1 MAHGDFFRD
10 ESRTSPRFVPKEHLS
25 MFLAGSASPLVHG
38 DIKDLSELGAC
49 VRTDTALDRGGNV
62 TINVRN
68 GYSFLFRAEARI
80 VWRSSTRRPRESF
93 DCSHGILFTE
103 LSPFTRKLIRRLG
116 GTKGG
121 TVVPPAGAPIEGL
134 IWDSDSDPD
143 LQIMFRA
150 ERSPAEVDEDRLD
163 LLTDPVLEA
172 PLLAEHTEPT
182 GVPEL
187 ARESA
192 PLRQPTELDVPGDD
206 FDQYL
211 DCRSLDPVEP
221 IQWSDAS
228 ETALAPKLAAI
239 DSERHLSGDVELS
252 GNLGYF
258 DNTDV
263 LQMLEAT
270 RATGVLYVKGPY
282 TGEIQLLEGRICRC
296 FSHGLTEE
304 EAAFRLVVARR
315 GRFHFIP
322 CPVPASAQR
331 VRTTTQLVLDAQLR
345 RDRKK

>member
-1 MAHGDFFRD
+1 MAHGDSFRD
-10 ESRTSPRFVPKEHLS
+10 ESRTSPRFVPKNRLS
-25 MFLAGSASPLVHG
+25 MFLAGRAAPLVHG

-49 VRTDTALDRGGNV
+49 VRTDTALDSAGVV

-68 GYSFLFRAEARI
+68 LYSFLFRAEARI
-80 VWRSSTRRPRESF
+80 VWRENTRRPRESF
-93 DCSHGILFTE
+93 DCTHGILFTE

-116 GTKGG
+116 GTEGRA
-121 TVVPPAGAPIEGL
+121 VIPSAVAPIEGQ

-150 ERSPAEVDEDRLD
+150 ERSPAEVDDDRLD

-172 PLLAEHTEPT
+172 PLLAEPIEPAR
-182 GVPEL
+182 VPEL
-187 ARESA
+187 ARESV
-192 PLRQPTELDVPGDD
+192 PLRQAHELDVPGHD
-206 FDQYL
+206 FDAWL
-211 DCRSLDPVEP
+211 DIPSLDRVEP
-221 IQWSDAS
+221 IEWSDAS

-239 DSERHLSGDVELS
+239 DSECYLSGNVELS

-258 DNTDV
+258 DNADV
-263 LQMLEAT
+263 LQILEAT
-270 RATGVLYVKGPY
+270 RATGVFYVKGPY

-296 FSHGLTEE
+296 FSEGLTEE

-322 CPVPASAQR
+322 CRIPASARR
-331 VRTTTQLVLDAQLR
+331 VRTTTQVVLEAQLR
-345 RDRKK
+345 CNQKK

>member
-1 MAHGDFFRD
+1 MDDGDFFRD
-10 ESRTSPRFVPKEHLS
+10 KSRTSARFVPQNHLS
-25 MFLAGSASPLVHG
+25 MFLAGGTAPLVHG
-38 DIKDLSELGAC
+38 DIKDLSESGAC
-49 VRTDTALDRGGNV
+49 VRTDTALDSGGVV
-62 TINVRN
+62 TIDVRN

-80 VWRSSTRRPRESF
+80 VWRSSARPLRESF
-93 DCSHGILFTE
+93 DCAHGILFTE

-116 GTKGG
+116 DIENPP
-121 TVVPPAGAPIEGL
+121 VVPPAGAPIEGL

-143 LQIMFRA
+143 LQIMCRA
-150 ERSPAEVDEDRLD
+150 QRSPAEVDEDRLD
-163 LLTDPVLEA
+163 LLTDPMIEA
-172 PLLAEHTEPT
+172 PLLAEQLDSD

-187 ARESA
+187 ARDSV
-192 PLRQPTELDVPGDD
+192 PLRQPPELDAPGDD
-206 FDQYL
+206 FDLGL
-211 DCRSLDPVEP
+211 DSPSLDRVEP
-221 IQWSDAS
+221 SEWSDAF

-258 DNTDV
+258 DSADV
-263 LQMLEAT
+263 LQVLEAT

-296 FSHGLTEE
+296 FSEGLTEE

-322 CPVPASAQR
+322 RRVPGSPRR
-331 VRTTTQLVLDAQLR
+331 VRTTTQLVLEAQRR
-345 RDRKK
+345 RDQKK

>member
-10 ESRTSPRFVPKEHLS
+10 ESRTRPRFVPKNHLS
-25 MFLAGSASPLVHG
+25 MFLAGSAAPLVHG

-49 VRTDTALDRGGNV
+49 VRTDTALDSGGVV

-80 VWRSSTRRPRESF
+80 VWRDHARRPRESF
-93 DCSHGILFTE
+93 DCTHGILFTE

-116 GTKGG
+116 GAEAQASL
-121 TVVPPAGAPIEGL
+121 PPASAPLQGL

-143 LQIMFRA
+143 LQILFRA

-172 PLLAEHTEPT
+172 PLLAEPI
-182 GVPEL
+182 
-187 ARESA
+187 ESA
-192 PLRQPTELDVPGDD
+192 GVRELDVPGNDVGV
-206 FDQYL
+206 
-211 DCRSLDPVEP
+211 SLDTPSADPVDPSE
-221 IQWSDAS
+221 WSDAF

-239 DSERHLSGDVELS
+239 DSERYLSGDVELS

-258 DNTDV
+258 DNADV

-270 RATGVLYVKGPY
+270 RATGVLYIKGPY
-282 TGEIQLLEGRICRC
+282 TGEIQLLEGGICRC
-296 FSHGLTEE
+296 FSEGLTEE
-304 EAAFRLVVARR
+304 EAAFRLVVARS
-315 GRFHFIP
+315 GGFHFIP
-322 CPVPASAQR
+322 CTVPAGTER
-331 VRTTTQLVLDAQLR
+331 VRTTTQVVLDAQLQR
-345 RDRKK
+345 SRQS

>member
-1 MAHGDFFRD
+1 MGDGDFFRE
-10 ESRTSPRFVPKEHLS
+10 ESRTSARFVPKNHLS
-25 MFLAGSASPLVHG
+25 MFLAGSAAPLVHG

-49 VRTDTALDRGGNV
+49 VRTDIALDSGGVV
-62 TINVRN
+62 TINVRS

-80 VWRSSTRRPRESF
+80 VWRSDKRRPRESF

-116 GTKGG
+116 GIESRP
-121 TVVPPAGAPIEGL
+121 VMPPAGARLEGL

-143 LQIMFRA
+143 LQIMFHA

-163 LLTDPVLEA
+163 LLDDPLLEA
-172 PLLAEHTEPT
+172 PLLAEPIESDR
-182 GVPEL
+182 VPEL
-187 ARESA
+187 ARESV
-192 PLRQPTELDVPGDD
+192 PHRQSPELDVPGDD
-206 FDQYL
+206 FDLYL
-211 DCRSLDPVEP
+211 DSASLDRVEP
-221 IQWSDAS
+221 IEWSDAF

-258 DNTDV
+258 DNADV
-263 LQMLEAT
+263 LQILEAK

-296 FSHGLTEE
+296 FSEGLTEE

-345 RDRKK
+345 RNQKK

>member
-1 MAHGDFFRD
+1 MADGDFLRE
-10 ESRTSPRFVPKEHLS
+10 ESRISPRFVPKCHLS
-25 MFLAGSASPLVHG
+25 MFLAGSAAPLVHG

-49 VRTDTALDRGGNV
+49 VRTDTALDSGGVV
-62 TINVRN
+62 TINVRS

-80 VWRSSTRRPRESF
+80 VWRENTRRPRESF
-93 DCSHGILFTE
+93 DRTHGILFTE

-116 GTKGG
+116 GIESRP
-121 TVVPPAGAPIEGL
+121 VIARAGAPIEGL

-143 LQIMFRA
+143 SPIMFRA

-163 LLTDPVLEA
+163 LLSDPVLET
-172 PLLAEHTEPT
+172 PLLAEQIECAS
-182 GVPEL
+182 VPGL
-187 ARESA
+187 ARESV
-192 PLRQPTELDVPGDD
+192 PLRQPPELDVPGDD
-206 FDQYL
+206 FDVYL
-211 DCRSLDPVEP
+211 DSPSLDRVEP
-221 IQWSDAS
+221 IEWSDAF

-258 DNTDV
+258 DSADV
-263 LQMLEAT
+263 LQVLEAT

-296 FSHGLTEE
+296 FSEGLTEE

-315 GRFHFIP
+315 GRFHFIS

-331 VRTTTQLVLDAQLR
+331 DRTTTQLVLEAQLW
-345 RDRKK
+345 RDQKE